1 MALILAATSGALVAV
16 LAVGVLVLTG
26 RGGEGQRLVRWSGLV
41 ITVLVALVLAPLT
54 VEDSGAAAALVLLGV
69 PVLAAALP
77 ALAQQLAARLA
88 GYLDLVAAVAIGG
101 WGLLLALGGLG
112 VAFLPSALLFLAGAV
127 RSLVTGHRAPSGPA
141 PGG

>member
-1 MALILAATSGALVAV
+1 MALILAATAGALVAV

-54 VEDSGAAAALVLLGV
+54 VDDSGAAAALVLLGV

-77 ALAQQLAARLA
+77 ALAQRFAARLA
-88 GYLDLVAAVAIGG
+88 GYLDLVATVAIGG

-127 RSLVTGHRAPSGPA
+127 RSLATGHRAPSGPT